1 MSTPHTARFLL
12 EPATIRE
19 RCNEV
24 LAAGLEGQLEHFAV
38 DLDALP
44 DVATRVVET
53 TRRRYPDLA
62 IPYHS
67 RWGHFRTGG
76 VDRVADFEG
85 RIGHLDEKEK
95 GRKRFALVITS
106 VLLDA
111 GAGPDWRY
119 REGRAT
125 YSRSE
130 GLAVASYHMFTGGA
144 FSAMTTD
151 LLRADADELID
162 MDDELEAGFQVSDD
176 NPIAGLEGREALLR
190 RLGEAI
196 VAKPE
201 IFGDEGRLGGLFDYL
216 IRQVEDDALPAPA
229 ILEAVLEGMGS
240 VWPGRIELD
249 GLPLGDTWSHPAA
262 GVADEQDDTRGLV
275 PFHKLSQWMTYSLLE
290 PLEAAGVKVTELDQL
305 TGLAEYR
312 NGGLFVDGGVLV
324 PKHESVLTETHAPG
338 SEVVV
343 EWRALTVALLDRV
356 ADLVRK
362 QLGLDAERF
371 PLAKVLEG
379 GTWHAG
385 RELASELRPD
395 GTPPIRLESDGT
407 VF

>member
-12 EPATIRE
+12 DPATIRE
-19 RCNEV
+19 RCNDV
-24 LAAGLEGQLEHFAV
+24 LAAGLEGQLQHFAV
-38 DLDALP
+38 ELDALP

-53 TRRRYPDLA
+53 TKRRYPDLA

-125 YSRSE
+125 YTRSE

-196 VAKPE
+196 VAHPE
-201 IFGDEGRLGGLFDYL
+201 IFGDEGRLGGLFDHL
-216 IRQVEDDALPAPA
+216 MGKVEGGELAAPA

-249 GLPLGDTWSHPAA
+249 GLPLGDTWAHPAA
-262 GVADEQDDTRGLV
+262 GAADEQDHTRGLV

-290 PLEAAGVKVTELDQL
+290 PLEAAGVKVIELDRL

-324 PKHESVLTETHAPG
+324 PKHESVVTETFAPG
-338 SEVVV
+338 EEVVV

-356 ADLVRK
+356 AVLVRQ

-385 RELASELRPD
+385 RELAAEKRAGGP
-395 GTPPIRLESDGT
+395 PPIRLESDGT